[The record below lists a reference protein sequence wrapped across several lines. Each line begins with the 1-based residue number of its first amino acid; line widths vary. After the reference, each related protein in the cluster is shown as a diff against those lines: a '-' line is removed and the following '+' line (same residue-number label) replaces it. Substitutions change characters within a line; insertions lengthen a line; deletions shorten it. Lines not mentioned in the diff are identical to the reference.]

1 MNRRGKREGGR
12 GLDNGWRLSQPI
24 TERKNQDAIFEFSLL
39 MFLPQVLK
47 KVLVTVIYEIQLT
60 HFKQTI

>member
-12 GLDNGWRLSQPI
+12 GLDNGWWLSQPI

>member
-12 GLDNGWRLSQPI
+12 GLDNSWRLSQPI
-24 TERKNQDAIFEFSLL
+24 TERKNQDAMFEFSLL

>member
-12 GLDNGWRLSQPI
+12 GLDNGWQLSQPI